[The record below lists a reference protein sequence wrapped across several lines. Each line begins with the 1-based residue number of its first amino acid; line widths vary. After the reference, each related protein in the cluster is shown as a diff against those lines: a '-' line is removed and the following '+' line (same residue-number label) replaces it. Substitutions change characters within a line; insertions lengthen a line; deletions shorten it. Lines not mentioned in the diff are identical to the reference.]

1 VTPTAR
7 CPKEMR
13 GRLRHAAMWTETSP
27 VDRDEPGITYLL
39 LGSVTIL
46 LFFADPVER
55 LGLA

>member
-1 VTPTAR
+1 
-7 CPKEMR
+7 M
-13 GRLRHAAMWTETSP
+13 
-27 VDRDEPGITYLL
+27 DRDEPGITYLL